1 MSGGSTKPGAERGPV
16 ARLLAREAALL
27 RETLAAAGRRTARLW
42 TARPPPRRAWA
53 MVFLAGAAAAGG
65 ASVLSRAA
73 LADRLPSP
81 RDWDA
86 VRTILERD
94 ARPGDAVLVEP
105 AWAERARAVLPPSA
119 PVLPLASL
127 EGEELLGVRR
137 VWVLALASAPLASR
151 EREAAL
157 LLRGSLAGP
166 PILTGA
172 LELSRVDLTYAA
184 VPLAFLPDHLPRGAV
199 SLGDAPCPASNGVF
213 RCPGPAPVTVARE
226 VREIGGAPRP
236 CIAVSAPR
244 GLPAPLVLAFPA
256 AVVGRVIRG
265 RAGPLLAPA
274 LPAPL
279 RVSVRISGEEAGTEE
294 LSGGGYLPFRAE
306 TSRFAGFARPVSLA
320 LTTPGAPARFCLDA
334 AILP

>member
-1 MSGGSTKPGAERGPV
+1 MSGGSTKPGSERGPV

-27 RETLAAAGRRTARLW
+27 RETVTSTGERAARLW
-42 TARPPPRRAWA
+42 AARPPPRRAWA
-53 MVFLAGAAAAGG
+53 MAFLAGAAAAAA

-86 VRTILERD
+86 VRTVLERD

-105 AWAERARAVLPPSA
+105 AWAERARAVLPPAA
-119 PVLPLASL
+119 PVLLLDSL
-127 EGEELLGVRR
+127 EGEDLLGVRR

-166 PILTGA
+166 PVRTGA

-184 VPLAFLPDHLPRGAV
+184 VPLAFLPDHLSRASV
-199 SLGDAPCPASNGVF
+199 SLGDVPCPASNGAF
-213 RCPGPAPVTVARE
+213 RCPGAAPVTVARE

-265 RAGPLLAPA
+265 RAGSLLAPA

-279 RVSVRISGEEAGTEE
+279 RVSVRISDEEVGTEE
-294 LSGGGYLPFRAE
+294 LSGGGFLPFRAD
-306 TSRFAGFARPVSLA
+306 SVRFAGFSRPVSLA
-320 LTTPGAPARFCLDA
+320 LTTPGVPARFCLDA
-334 AILP
+334 ATLP